1 MVKVGVSAC
10 LVGKNT
16 KYNRGNNYNNKV
28 MDYLK
33 DKEVFLIRPEI
44 AGGLSIPRLSSEI
57 VNDTVMNTN
66 GEDVTSYFVAGA
78 NKMMAYLKENG
89 VSIVILKENSP
100 SCGYRHI
107 YDGTFSGKLINGSGI
122 FARLA
127 IKEGFKIMSEK
138 DFE

>member
-1 MVKVGVSAC
+1 M
-10 LVGKNT
+10 VGKNT

-33 DKEVFLIRPEI
+33 DKEVFLICPEI

-127 IKEGFKIMSEK
+127 IKEGFKIISEK